1 MIIGRQR
8 QSTINNTMNAIEDLI
23 EQKFGVSLCKE
34 CISLFIKHKQKDDE
48 NSGSPAPS
56 ESPPA
61 NRKKCMLCLDVLSN
75 HFTNSVMERISKS
88 IECYGGFDINVLS
101 NDSPTVAIPAHVV
114 VRAQCI
120 LAAIDDDDATSSSSS
135 IGIGL
140 KYKKEASSSSEL
152 YAKIKDK
159 FRDNVRQKLM
169 DRCIAKSYPSID
181 DLEGEGQGQGEGQP
195 DMKSLLQKEES
206 GCMNCHIIIHA
217 SKDVTLPTKIM
228 PLPRSTI
235 KRERKRFRGND
246 PTSKQGGDPKQN
258 EDKRVKQD
266 LEALLKKAQTDT
278 EKDSCKASLLERI
291 TLFQSLD
298 AALKNQDRR
307 NELIEWIRQDAQ
319 RLDSDPTSSSP
330 CSIHVA
336 SWRSAFYLKGRYT
349 KARRDCSQTPFFVPY
364 DKEEET
370 EETKNKM
377 KRLGIASVEEEIC
390 PVVAKLACDGIS
402 TQNNIRDNMQG
413 AGSNVLYGLAK
424 FHASGREDMDVRMI
438 LPSDVLEAEKANV
451 LCGTVSKAVGS
462 GRPFV
467 LEVIDAH
474 RMPSRSGLDKTVLEI
489 NKVASKE
496 GIVRLETSCGS
507 GNWVEENE
515 RNHVQYGSNP
525 MGVGISGFDFCSASS
540 YRNLQSET
548 EDKVKFYG
556 CLCWSEKTIPDQ
568 EYLDGLLGKVSLPL
582 EIHQSTPLRVLHR
595 RSAAVRIRHVLSLK
609 SYRIDNHWFRLS
621 LSTTAGTYVKEFCHG
636 DCGRTDPSLSS
647 LLGCYTN
654 ILELDCEGIATA

>member
-1 MIIGRQR
+1 
-8 QSTINNTMNAIEDLI
+8 MNAIEDLI
-23 EQKFGVSLCKE
+23 EQKFGVSVCQE
-34 CISLFIKHKQKDDE
+34 CISLFIKHKLDDE
-48 NSGSPAPS
+48 NSGSPAVAAAAAAPS

-61 NRKKCMLCLDVLSN
+61 NRKKCMLCLDALSN
-75 HFTNSVMERISKS
+75 HFTNSVMEQISKS
-88 IECYGGFDINVLS
+88 FECYGGFDENVMS
-101 NDSPTVAIPAHVV
+101 KDSPTVAIPVHAV

-120 LAAIDDDDATSSSSS
+120 LAAIDDATSSSNS

-140 KYKKEASSSSEL
+140 KHDKQASSSSEL
-152 YAKIKDK
+152 LYAKIKEK
-159 FRDNVRQKLM
+159 FRCKVRQKLM
-169 DRCIAKSYPSID
+169 DRCIAKSYPSLD
-181 DLEGEGQGQGEGQP
+181 ELEEGQP
-195 DMKSLLQKEES
+195 DMKLLLQKEES

-217 SKDVTLPTKIM
+217 SKHITLPTKIM
-228 PLPRSTI
+228 PLPVTTR

-246 PTSKQGGDPKQN
+246 PTNKQGGDPKQN
-258 EDKRVKQD
+258 EDLRVKQD
-266 LEALLKKAQTDT
+266 LEALLKKAETGS
-278 EKDSCKASLLERI
+278 EKDSCRASLLERS
-291 TLFQSLD
+291 TLFQTLD
-298 AALKNQDRR
+298 AAVKNHDKR
-307 NELIEWIRQDAQ
+307 NELVEWIRQDAQ
-319 RLDSDPTSSSP
+319 RLDSDPMSSSP

-370 EETKNKM
+370 ELTRNKM
-377 KRLGIASVEEEIC
+377 KRKGITSVEEEIC
-390 PVVAKLACDGIS
+390 PVVAKLACEGIS

-413 AGSNVLYGLAK
+413 AGSNVVYGLAK

-451 LCGTVSKAVGS
+451 LSGAVSKAVGS

-496 GIVRLETSCGS
+496 GIVRLGTSCGS
-507 GNWVEENE
+507 GTWVEERE

-525 MGVGISGFDFCSASS
+525 MGVGISGFDFCSSS
-540 YRNLQSET
+540 SFRNLQSET

-595 RSAAVRIRHVLSLK
+595 RSAAIRIRHVLSLK

-636 DCGRTDPSLSS
+636 DCGRTNPSLGS
-647 LLGCYTN
+647 LLGCNTN